1 MNKARLKSLIYNYE
15 VRVVSVITDG
25 VLRRRNKRDTLR
37 KVKKEILRVR
47 LNDDEKN
54 EMWKFALMYYRHSI
68 AAAARKVDEK
78 MPDKESVRGGY
89 IYTVLRKDT
98 PILEHQKNELANRVE
113 YRSKMV
119 ELKKAFQDSDK
130 FYYCTAHKDCAAGH
144 RDYQGKVYY
153 RRLDNYS
160 DAEMDFIRENGLMAV
175 EDVVNG
181 PVWLVIRPN
190 CKHRLVPVSFE
201 AAQNHILDGEI
212 PVVADEKKEKDIS
225 YEEGQLLDYSDRLK
239 MLVSVKKVY
248 KDAEVELP
256 EQMKLDIARTRRTVL
271 RWKEK
276 IKSGS

>member
-37 KVKKEILRVR
+37 DVKKEILRVR

-54 EMWKFALMYYRHSI
+54 EMWKFALMFHKHCI
-68 AAAARKVDEK
+68 AAAARVVDEGIRAK
-78 MPDKESVRGGY
+78 NV
-89 IYTVLRKDT
+89 YTVLRKDT

-113 YRSKMV
+113 YRSKMS
-119 ELKKAFQDSDK
+119 ELRKAFQDSDK
-130 FYYCTAHKDCAAGH
+130 FYYCTAHKNCAAGH

-160 DAEMDFIRENGLMAV
+160 DAEMDFIRENDLMAV
-175 EDVVNG
+175 EDVVDR
-181 PVWLVIRPN
+181 PVWLVTRPN
-190 CKHRLVPVSFE
+190 CKHKLVPVSFE
-201 AAQNHILDGEI
+201 TAQNHILDGEI
-212 PVVADEKKEKDIS
+212 PIVTDEKKEKDIS
-225 YEEGQLLDYSDRLK
+225 YEEGQLLDYMDRLK

-256 EQMKLDIARTRRTVL
+256 GQMKLDIARTRKTVL
-271 RWKEK
+271 SWKEK